1 MDPNNR
7 PPDYSLPPY
16 DDEDL
21 HTPTGY
27 SPAAVRLLTS
37 EEHYDSHT
45 YVPPPSP
52 SQNQNQTQTPNAT
65 RPPPSPSTSPSASP
79 SKKPLSPLKPPVA
92 FSPPLSISQTILNM
106 SSEMGQRTIR
116 SNPDPQDEVEG
127 DVANEEQEP
136 TSPNPPSYN
145 RSMAESQS
153 LLPKGPTNGGPTAKL
168 QNTSRNSI
176 HVAFADLP
184 QDLPEIPE
192 GISER
197 RRMHKEQHHLGI
209 PANPPVPPRPLS
221 RLKNNNSPDKL
232 PSIRSPRNLH
242 YQPSVRSSRSG
253 SIFDDAPSLN
263 PPEGSYMP
271 EGSYLDGSYID
282 GSYMSYGSNVSP
294 QRPWTPSSR
303 MSDFRSDL
311 SRPPPSNGMYEPS
324 DLNGSPRPGTPST
337 RYGGSPRRPLPPAPL
352 FSNSRQAVPPFADD
366 ATVSIPLHG
375 QDDDVFGPESDLSD
389 ARPHPVDRSSYLSS
403 ESQDTLNEDG
413 MSDYSKV
420 EHYGPAPTGAQQRR
434 GVRAPQMARKE
445 VQLINGEL
453 VLECKIPTILYS
465 FLPRRSEVEFTHM
478 RYTAVTCDPDDFVER
493 GYTLRQTFGK
503 TVRETE
509 LFICVTMYNEDEI
522 GFTRTMHAVMKNI
535 SHFCSRTRSRTWGET
550 GWQKIVVCIVSDGRE
565 KIHPR
570 TLDALAAMGVY
581 QHGIAKNY
589 VNNRAVQAHVYEYTT
604 QVSLDSDLKFKGAE
618 KGIVPCQMIFCLK
631 EKNQRKLNSHRWFFN
646 AFGKALNPNVCILL
660 DVGTR
665 PSGTSLYHLWKAF
678 DTDSNVAGACGE
690 IKAMKGKM
698 GVNLL
703 NPLVASQN
711 FEYKM
716 SNILDKPLESVF
728 GYITVLPGALSA
740 YRYHALQND
749 ETGHGPL
756 SQYFKGETLHGQHA
770 DVFTAN
776 MYLAEDR
783 ILCWELV
790 AKRGERWV
798 LKYVK
803 GCTGETDVPDTV
815 PEFISQRRRWLN
827 GAFFAAVY
835 SLVHFKQ
842 IWFTDHTFARKIL
855 LHMEFLYQFIQLMFT
870 FFSLANFYLTF
881 YFVAGGLTDP
891 KIDPFGHN
899 IATVIFHILRYS
911 CVLLISTQF
920 ILSLGNRPQGAKKL
934 YLASM
939 IIYSIIMVYT
949 TFATFYIIIRQL
961 TSKDKSIQMG
971 ENIFTNMIVS
981 ILSTIGMYFI
991 MSLLYL
997 DPWHMIT
1004 SSAQYFILLPSY
1016 ICTLQVYAFC
1026 NTHDVTWGTKG
1037 DNVMKTDLGGAVG
1050 KGETV
1055 ELEMPS
1061 EQLDIDSG
1069 YDEAL
1074 RNLRDRL
1081 EVPEPPTSE
1090 SQLQEDY
1097 YKSVRTYLVL
1107 TWMIGNGILGMVV
1120 SEVYS
1125 ARGIGDNYYLR
1136 FLLWSVAALAVFRAV
1151 GSTTF
1156 AILNVINM
1164 IVEGRVRLSLKAP
1177 RWMGGLKERVN
1188 DKMSSVS
1195 SNLRS

>member
-1 MDPNNR
+1 MDPNMPSR

-16 DDEDL
+16 DDDEL
-21 HTPTGY
+21 HHTPTGH

-37 EEHYDSHT
+37 VEEPYDAHT
-45 YVPPPSP
+45 YVSP
-52 SQNQNQTQTPNAT
+52 SSPRLTPLHPA
-65 RPPPSPSTSPSASP
+65 PLSTSPPKTMPPPREPPVAIP
-79 SKKPLSPLKPPVA
+79 APLSPLGSHPSMAPGRGEQA
-92 FSPPLSISQTILNM
+92 SM
-106 SSEMGQRTIR
+106 SSPDHLDDLEKKSR
-116 SNPDPQDEVEG
+116 S
-127 DVANEEQEP
+127 EEED
-136 TSPNPPSYN
+136 TLSPLPPSY
-145 RSMAESQS
+145 SVTLTESQS
-153 LLPKGPTNGGPTAKL
+153 LLPQRRIAAGGLSAKL
-168 QNTSRNSI
+168 QNKKSNT
-176 HVAFADLP
+176 HVAFADTSP
-184 QDLPEIPE
+184 HDLPEIPE

-197 RRMHKEQHHLGI
+197 RRQHKEQQQGLDPNI
-209 PANPPVPPRPLS
+209 PAPLRPHSQLKPV
-221 RLKNNNSPDKL
+221 KNIRSHEKL

-253 SIFDDAPSLN
+253 SIFDDAPSMG
-263 PPEGSYMP
+263 PPEGSYLSYSMHDG
-271 EGSYLDGSYID
+271 GS
-282 GSYMSYGSNVSP
+282 P
-294 QRPWTPSSR
+294 HRPWTPSSR
-303 MSDFRSDL
+303 LSDLSRSDL
-311 SRPPPSNGMYEPS
+311 SRPPPSSGMYEPS
-324 DLNGSPRPGTPST
+324 DLNGSPRPGTPSS

-352 FSNSRQAVPPFADD
+352 FSASNRNSQPSFADD
-366 ATVSIPLHG
+366 ATVSIPLTDSHN
-375 QDDDVFGPESDLSD
+375 DDVFGPESDLSD

-403 ESQDTLNEDG
+403 ESQDTLNEGLD
-413 MSDYSKV
+413 DWDKV
-420 EHYGPAPTGAQQRR
+420 EHYGPAPSGAQERR
-434 GVRAPQMARKE
+434 GVRAPQMSRKE

-465 FLPRRSEVEFTHM
+465 FLPRRGEVEFTHM

-493 GYTLRQTFGK
+493 GYKLRQSIGK
-503 TVRETE
+503 TLRETE
-509 LFICVTMYNEDEI
+509 LFICITMYNEDEI

-535 SHFCSRTRSRTWGET
+535 SHFCSRSRSRTWGET

-581 QHGIAKNY
+581 QHGIAKNF

-631 EKNQRKLNSHRWFFN
+631 EKNQRKLNSHRWCFN

-665 PSGTSLYHLWKAF
+665 PGGNSLYHLWKAF

-690 IKAMKGKM
+690 IKAMKGRM
-698 GVNLL
+698 GANLL

-835 SLVHFKQ
+835 SLIHFKQ
-842 IWFTDHTFARKIL
+842 VWQTDHTIARKVL
-855 LHMEFLYQFIQLMFT
+855 LHIEFFYQFIQVLFT

-899 IATVIFHILRYS
+899 IATVIFHILRYA

-920 ILSLGNRPQGAKKL
+920 ILSLGNRPQGSKKL
-934 YLASM
+934 YMTSM
-939 IIYSIIMVYT
+939 VMYGVIMVYT
-949 TFATFYIIIRQL
+949 TFATIYIIVRQL
-961 TSKDKSIQMG
+961 TADDDEIEMG
-971 ENIFTNMIVS
+971 NNVFTNLIVS

-991 MSLLYL
+991 MSILYL

-1004 SSAQYFILLPSY
+1004 SSAQYFVLLPSY

-1055 ELEMPS
+1055 ELDMPS

-1081 EVPEPPTSE
+1081 EVPEPPISE
-1090 SQLQEDY
+1090 AQMQEDY

-1107 TWMIGNGILGMVV
+1107 TWMIGNGILGMAV
-1120 SEVYS
+1120 SEIYS
-1125 ARGIGDNYYLR
+1125 AKGIGENYYLR
-1136 FLLWSVAALAVFRAV
+1136 FILWAVASLAVFRAI

-1156 AILNVINM
+1156 AVLNVVNM
-1164 IVEGRVRLSLKAP
+1164 VVEGRVRLSLKAP
-1177 RWMGGLKERVN
+1177 RWMGGLKERFN
-1188 DKMSSVS
+1188 DKMTSVS